1 MRCRS
6 SDTHVCT
13 DAPWICAPM
22 CMRACTNARGCLI
35 LTVCCCEKN
44 TLGNT
49 WMEIEDSW
57 EMSFIRGIEEIGNS
71 LGKEKLVEE
80 WKKVNFKMVEF
91 YFFFFWNNEWKKR
104 REIERLEIMGE
115 FRRIFL
121 VAFDFFSFLF
131 FSSSLRSVEYG
142 RWIVGKSL
150 IFYILMN
157 EHFQQGGSTS
167 THNMT

>member
-1 MRCRS
+1 
-6 SDTHVCT
+6 
-13 DAPWICAPM
+13 
-22 CMRACTNARGCLI
+22 MRADVHARVHQRSRLPHLDGLLLWEKHAWKYVDGNRGFMGNELYTGDRGNWKFFGKREISRGVKESEFQNGGI
-35 LTVCCCEKN
+35 L
-44 TLGNT
+44 
-49 WMEIEDSW
+49 
-57 EMSFIRGIEEIGNS
+57 F
-71 LGKEKLVEE
+71 
-80 WKKVNFKMVEF
+80 
-91 YFFFFWNNEWKKR
+91 FFFFWNNEWKKR

-142 RWIVGKSL
+142 CWIVGKSL